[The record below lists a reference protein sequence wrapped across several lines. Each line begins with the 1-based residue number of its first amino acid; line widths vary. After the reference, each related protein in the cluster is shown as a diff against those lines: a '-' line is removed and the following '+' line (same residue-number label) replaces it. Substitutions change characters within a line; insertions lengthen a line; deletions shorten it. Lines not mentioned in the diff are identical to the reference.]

1 MQSTTTDDKP
11 LRPHEAKERALFV
24 RFRQI
29 CDKPVGRAAHG
40 SEAEASAEIESLK
53 PQEGRWQRGLRG
65 LKRGIRQGMSFF
77 VHFFVAAAVGVTALT
92 LGASWVE
99 WAILLVCITAV
110 LAAEMFYTALARLA
124 ALVKADDERD
134 LRNVL
139 DIGQAAVLIVGV
151 GAAIVISLIL
161 FERMATLMGEIGL
174 I

>member
-29 CDKPVGRAAHG
+29 CDKPVGRAANG
-40 SEAEASAEIESLK
+40 AEEASAEIESLK
-53 PQEGRWQRGLRG
+53 PQEGRWHRGLRG
-65 LKRGIRQGMSFF
+65 MKRGIRQGMSFF

-92 LGASWVE
+92 LGATSVE
-99 WAILLVCITAV
+99 WAILLACITGV

-151 GAAIVISLIL
+151 GAAIVIALIL
-161 FERMATLMGEIGL
+161 FERTAALMSEIGL